1 MMARTLEDAER
12 QLDDYLATGAAAMQ
26 VMDRK
31 LKEAR
36 QMLVAA
42 AISSGSGL
50 VIHDGA
56 LMRANMYETEM
67 WRDEANACLRI
78 RAKPKTA

>member
-1 MMARTLEDAER
+1 MRTIEDAER

-31 LKEAR
+31 LQEAR
-36 QMLVAA
+36 QMLIAA
-42 AISSGSGL
+42 AISSNSNL

-56 LMRANMYETEM
+56 LQRVNMYEMEV
-67 WRDEANACLRI
+67 WRDDANACLRI
-78 RAKPKTA
+78 RVKPKTT